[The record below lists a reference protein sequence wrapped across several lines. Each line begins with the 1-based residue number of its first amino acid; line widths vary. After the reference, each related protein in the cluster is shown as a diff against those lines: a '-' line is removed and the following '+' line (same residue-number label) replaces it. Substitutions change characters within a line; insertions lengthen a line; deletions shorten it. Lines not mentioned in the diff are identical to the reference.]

1 MSKNS
6 IKTWGGQLYETPA
19 VDVVELEV
27 EQPIFEGSLTFGGP
41 NNPGAP
47 VGPDIP
53 GGSF

>member
-27 EQPIFEGSLTFGGP
+27 EQPIFQASNAEKMYEEQLGNLF
-41 NNPGAP
+41 N
-47 VGPDIP
+47 
-53 GGSF
+53 